1 MDPSFPSLNL
11 DEKLKRVAG
20 KSNLSEEVARAIVE
34 DTRWT
39 GQMWDHDDIQRV
51 LFSEDPPQQ
60 IPSYAFGCDHKDK
73 ETVRLLTTLNYYKV
87 VKKLHA
93 KYSCLSKP
101 ESSAAHPS
109 KGPFVIRKDAK
120 ATGHLV
126 IRNSKGTE
134 AIRFAAEAF
143 RLDTQGYSFTMTP
156 LTYHVLCKAS
166 EDVIDLLKSTE
177 ISGQLPWSEM
187 AKPSNGPFFITN
199 TIDEEGTKYVSSE
212 KGVIADVSQAL
223 RDAWTRPKK
232 TAKSITFGTESRQQ
246 YDASTN
252 PSAMSKGFMA
262 LADETGKQSAVPK
275 SNVPKPSVSKSLAST
290 SPSTRYPTSKS
301 PASKPP
307 DSTSPAFRSSAPKHP
322 ARKSRPE
329 GNKNPPDI

>member
-11 DEKLKRVAG
+11 EEKLKRVAG
-20 KSNLSEEVARAIVE
+20 KSNLSEEVARAILE
-34 DTRWT
+34 DTQWT

-60 IPSYAFGCDHKDK
+60 LPSYAFGRDHKDK
-73 ETVRLLTTLNYYKV
+73 ETVRLLIMLNYYKV
-87 VKKLHA
+87 IKKLYA

-109 KGPFVIRKDAK
+109 KGPFVIHKDPK
-120 ATGHLV
+120 ATGQLV

-177 ISGQLPWSEM
+177 LSGHLPWSEM

-199 TIDEEGTKYVSSE
+199 TIDEDGTKYVSSE
-212 KGVIADVSQAL
+212 QGVIADVSQAL
-223 RDAWTRPKK
+223 RNAWTRPKK

-246 YDASTN
+246 YDASKF

-262 LADETGKQSAVPK
+262 LANENGKQSTDLK
-275 SNVPKPSVSKSLAST
+275 SSVLKSLAS
-290 SPSTRYPTSKS
+290 KS
-301 PASKPP
+301 PA
-307 DSTSPAFRSSAPKHP
+307 T
-322 ARKSRPE
+322 KSLPSVFCL
-329 GNKNPPDI
+329 